1 MTGEMTPP
9 PAATGR
15 PGTVTGE
22 GLDIPFSDEL
32 VSRLIRHLS
41 TLQEGERLPS
51 ERSLSDAL
59 GVSRTALRDR
69 LMRLEAIGVLE
80 RRAGSGT
87 YLRGMSSR
95 MASDTL
101 AMGMV
106 VNNLQP
112 GSMLPVR
119 VALEREAARQA
130 ALRTDHLN
138 LARMAVALDG
148 MNVGVDDHAFR
159 EADYRFHS
167 ALIAASGVPSLEFF
181 ADILRDILSAT
192 IREVPLVERVEQ
204 LRPVHEAIYVAVRDR
219 DPIGAMRAVDAHFE
233 WLEQAAAR
241 GTFSQ

>member
-1 MTGEMTPP
+1 
-9 PAATGR
+9 
-15 PGTVTGE
+15 
-22 GLDIPFSDEL
+22 
-32 VSRLIRHLS
+32 
-41 TLQEGERLPS
+41 
-51 ERSLSDAL
+51 
-59 GVSRTALRDR
+59 
-69 LMRLEAIGVLE
+69 
-80 RRAGSGT
+80 
-87 YLRGMSSR
+87 
-95 MASDTL
+95 
-101 AMGMV
+101 
-106 VNNLQP
+106 
-112 GSMLPVR
+112 
-119 VALEREAARQA
+119 
-130 ALRTDHLN
+130 
-138 LARMAVALDG
+138 MAVALDG